1 MAKNTKTI
9 TVSVEDK
16 LNALYELQKIDS
28 SIDKIRIVRGELPLE
43 IEDLNDTI
51 LGLDTR
57 LEKFK
62 LELSTIKEDIAENK
76 NTVSLSNELIKKYEK
91 QLKNIKNN
99 REFNSLT
106 KEIEFQN
113 LEIELAEKKQKENQ
127 AKTLHKKDIINA
139 CQEQIDEKKSL
150 TNISK
155 GDLKNGSNLNNQIK
169 QNGKEKD
176 DNISL
181 SDNTTFSE
189 RNQKIRVS
197 ANPRYKIGDP
207 YEVFGKWY
215 YPERDLR
222 YDKTGI
228 ASWYGNEWA
237 GKLTANGEIFDP
249 TLKHLKISDEE
260 KKSWIWLTQKSI
272 GAKCFGTLSRPHRE
286 PINGLQSVV

>member
-9 TVSVEDK
+9 SVSVEDK

-139 CQEQIDEKKSL
+139 CQEQIDEKKSEL
-150 TNISK
+150 DIKNNELDSIIKETEKEESVL
-155 GDLKNGSNLNNQIK
+155 LKKLKKAEKLIDERLLNGYQRIRNKVSNGLAV
-169 QNGKEKD
+169 
-176 DNISL
+176 
-181 SDNTTFSE
+181 
-189 RNQKIRVS
+189 VS
-197 ANPRYKIGDP
+197 
-207 YEVFGKWY
+207 V
-215 YPERDLR
+215 ERDACGGCFSQIPPQRQLDIKLHKKIIVCEHCGR
-222 YDKTGI
+222 IMIDSKT
-228 ASWYGNEWA
+228 
-237 GKLTANGEIFDP
+237 F
-249 TLKHLKISDEE
+249 EE
-260 KKSWIWLTQKSI
+260 K
-272 GAKCFGTLSRPHRE
+272 
-286 PINGLQSVV
+286 